1 MNGIADLFKK
11 RGLPAVTLLGS
22 DAKKAALQ
30 SKDLSKYRYIH
41 FATHALSSGDLPYL
55 SEPSLV
61 LSFDQNSDD
70 AFFTLDDILALKLDA
85 DLVVLSACNTATG
98 KYIAGEGPTAI
109 SRAFMYAGAKSVV
122 ASLWPVADESTAIF
136 MQEFYAFLL
145 QGEPQGEA
153 LRHAKLELR
162 RKGYQDPY
170 FWAPFILIGY

>member
-1 MNGIADLFKK
+1 VNGIADLFKK

-70 AFFTLDDILALKLDA
+70 AFFTW
-85 DLVVLSACNTATG
+85 T
-98 KYIAGEGPTAI
+98 I
-109 SRAFMYAGAKSVV
+109 SWR
-122 ASLWPVADESTAIF
+122 
-136 MQEFYAFLL
+136 
-145 QGEPQGEA
+145 
-153 LRHAKLELR
+153 
-162 RKGYQDPY
+162 
-170 FWAPFILIGY
+170 